1 MKLLQDLSIIASNGY
16 ETLFKP
22 IISSIISV
30 TLISDHSKALQQK
43 LILKEHAVLTVG
55 NLVFD
60 SKTMCTL
67 ALSHRTQDNCSVFAM
82 VLIQLIHFKRSPL
95 TYACLWTLNNLINHQ
110 CQGLFDDLLVF
121 QIGSACKVIHSCYNY
136 SVNKASKEKNTLF
149 KYMKPVTDDSLKPNQ
164 II

>member
-22 IISSIISV
+22 ILSSIISV

-67 ALSHRTQDNCSVFAM
+67 A
-82 VLIQLIHFKRSPL
+82 
-95 TYACLWTLNNLINHQ
+95 
-110 CQGLFDDLLVF
+110 
-121 QIGSACKVIHSCYNY
+121 
-136 SVNKASKEKNTLF
+136 
-149 KYMKPVTDDSLKPNQ
+149 
-164 II
+164 